1 MVTSS
6 YPSTPHSN
14 AKLAGA
20 CARVAE
26 EASSQANPKPK
37 PNSPMCALAHIDSPL
52 IVQLANADIRELL
65 QWPA

>member
-26 EASSQANPKPK
+26 EGGSQANPKPK
-37 PNSPMCALAHIDSPL
+37 TNSPICALVRIDSPL
-52 IVQLANADIRELL
+52 IVQFANAGIRELL